1 MPRQPGKRIN
11 WVMIGGMLLG
21 LVVILG
27 VMALLILQYALAGV

>member
-11 WVMIGGMLLG
+11 WIMIGGVLLS

-27 VMALLILQYALAGV
+27 VLALLVVQYALAGV

>member
-1 MPRQPGKRIN
+1 
-11 WVMIGGMLLG
+11 MIGGMLLG